1 MSIFFSIIVPVYNSE
16 NTIKKTLD
24 SIKKQSLK
32 NIEVLIINDNSID
45 KSSKIIQKFKKK
57 SNNVKIID
65 NKKNLGVSVSRNRGL
80 KVSKGNYII
89 FLDSDDIL
97 LKGSLEY
104 LKEKIE
110 KNNNNFYFIKS
121 KDLRKD
127 FIDHN
132 EVYYNKKKK
141 NNFSSHIKSYFHF
154 RPTCWNFICKKDF
167 LIKIKLNFF
176 NIRLYEDQIF
186 ASKLINSTKNFA
198 ILSKPIYGRVTENPN
213 SLGKTI
219 GKYLGLSCLK
229 CILELIKLIEK
240 NNINLSHP
248 DYEYMISRINFL
260 LQDFNLNIISSNT
273 KDIKK
278 YSEFIFLNQK
288 LFLKI
293 KKYNFNN
300 KIFYFLNTAYF
311 VKKKKEIHK
320 LILNNKNYE
329 IKKIIKKFNQPEK
342 SLNYLFCAN
351 QVSKIIGIV
360 CKKNNIQLNGI
371 IDNNRYFK
379 NKFIHQNKIFNEKH
393 LKIKINKGHKT
404 NILICNLEKQ
414 LIQSLKNNLPIKK
427 NLNISNIIS

>member
-141 NNFSSHIKSYFHF
+141 I
-154 RPTCWNFICKKDF
+154 
-167 LIKIKLNFF
+167 
-176 NIRLYEDQIF
+176 
-186 ASKLINSTKNFA
+186 
-198 ILSKPIYGRVTENPN
+198 
-213 SLGKTI
+213 
-219 GKYLGLSCLK
+219 
-229 CILELIKLIEK
+229 
-240 NNINLSHP
+240 
-248 DYEYMISRINFL
+248 
-260 LQDFNLNIISSNT
+260 
-273 KDIKK
+273 
-278 YSEFIFLNQK
+278 IFLHI
-288 LFLKI
+288 LKVI
-293 KKYNFNN
+293 S
-300 KIFYFLNTAYF
+300 ILDQRVGILF
-311 VKKKKEIHK
+311 VKK
-320 LILNNKNYE
+320 
-329 IKKIIKKFNQPEK
+329 
-342 SLNYLFCAN
+342 
-351 QVSKIIGIV
+351 
-360 CKKNNIQLNGI
+360 
-371 IDNNRYFK
+371 
-379 NKFIHQNKIFNEKH
+379 
-393 LKIKINKGHKT
+393 
-404 NILICNLEKQ
+404 
-414 LIQSLKNNLPIKK
+414 
-427 NLNISNIIS
+427 IS